1 MNCESG
7 NDSTIFVSEIIKISM
22 SEVTSDTNVSNL
34 FRIDIGSL
42 TNKSFTSNPTVFF
55 ETMC

>member
-7 NDSTIFVSEIIKISM
+7 NDSTIFVSQIIKISM

-34 FRIDIGSL
+34 FRIDIGRL
-42 TNKSFTSNPTVFF
+42 ANKASQTRS
-55 ETMC
+55 